1 MFNDAPPIR
10 VTLSHDYP
18 TADEVRPPPQIPSDS
33 GRQSDLA
40 VQARDQVLQIC
51 DRRLE
56 LDDEEHARCGEPR
69 QDIDRSP
76 LAKDRERDLGPA
88 CPPQSRQETYDRRRE
103 SRVRRVEEPI
113 QVPASPAGPKV
124 ETNLKRRQTA
134 AQHSDT
140 HLLDQTALQA
150 RNRRYGAV
158 GGASDVALPPAA
170 PDSNRANGP
179 TKAQVVHP
187 LSMPSAA

>member
-1 MFNDAPPIR
+1 VFNDAPPIR

-18 TADEVRPPPQIPSDS
+18 TADEVRPPPQIRSDS

-40 VQARDQVLQIC
+40 VQARDQLLQIC
-51 DRRLE
+51 NRRLE
-56 LDDEEHARCGEPR
+56 LDDEERARCGEPR

-76 LAKDRERDLGPA
+76 LAKDRERDLRA
-88 CPPQSRQETYDRRRE
+88 AFPPESRKETYHRRRE

-150 RNRRYGAV
+150 RNRRYGAA
-158 GGASDVALPPAA
+158 GGLSDVALSPSAA
-170 PDSNRANGP
+170 GSNGASGP

-187 LSMPSAA
+187 VSMRSAA